1 MTLSDKII
9 FEGLANGTL
18 NDDHA
23 VIQRR
28 EVRECFNRIEF
39 KLLKKFK
46 MASVSIMKIIKE
58 EAGEAL
64 TSHNLNKTNNCQQIK
79 KGEEVTL
86 TTDNHL
92 ETRSD
97 AEEDNK
103 KSDKTADV
111 DNQSV
116 DNITERWGRGYARR
130 SAENHGKESFKG
142 EKDV

>member
-9 FEGLANGTL
+9 FGGLSNGTL
-18 NDDHA
+18 DDDHA

-64 TSHNLNKTNNCQQIK
+64 TSHYVQKVQ
-79 KGEEVTL
+79 EE
-86 TTDNHL
+86 
-92 ETRSD
+92 S
-97 AEEDNK
+97 
-103 KSDKTADV
+103 S
-111 DNQSV
+111 
-116 DNITERWGRGYARR
+116 
-130 SAENHGKESFKG
+130 
-142 EKDV
+142 